1 MCMYKKNMCL
11 ISVVLLLG
19 MVGSALAAPNIN
31 WDNES
36 GDRRWDNAVNW
47 DPNVVPTSIDKAAI
61 RQGGDGPIID
71 SSTPVLVYRVVVG
84 DWDSTSDSVE
94 MTDGTLTTGDWIILG
109 YGAVNNGTFTMS
121 DGKIDV
127 GSHLYVGFNGTGTL
141 DMSDGKINIG
151 SHLYVGFNGT
161 GTLDINDGKIGIGGH
176 LYVGFN
182 GTGTL
187 NMNNGSITV
196 PNGTFGIATD
206 SGSGDVQLDGG
217 TISCNS
223 FSMTA
228 GATMDINGGTLIV
241 NGEALSTIN
250 GYISN
255 GWLTGYGGTGTLA
268 VDYNITNPGKTT
280 VAADTAE
287 RASCPSPGNGATDVS
302 INADLSWTAG
312 IYAVS
317 HDVYFGTD
325 PTPDAGE
332 FQGNQTETTYD
343 PSQLVRDT
351 TYYWRVD
358 EVDPCNP
365 KSPWVGDIWTF
376 TTQIST
382 ANLKKGPYLIYK
394 GRSTRMQ
401 VLWQLDGIESCSIEW
416 GLDTSYSDGYVD
428 VPEYGDDHQHKYTI
442 TGLTPGAKYYYKVT
456 IGAGTTTGSFTAAPS
471 GSATDV
477 KFLMGGDSQSSS
489 SRARFQAVCNAVN
502 LTMAADPAYQS
513 MLLFA
518 GDLVSDGDDEN
529 DWADQWFNRTLPEP
543 MEMMSKLPIQPC
555 QGNHEK
561 DGIGFGKY
569 YPCPWVGNKWWSF
582 DYGPVHVSVI
592 DVDNAPF
599 APGSTQHNWLTND
612 LSTTSKPFKIVM
624 YHQPAWSAGHHEN
637 EPDIQNYIQPLC
649 VQYGV
654 QICLNGHNHNYVH
667 AIVEGVHHITS
678 GGFGA
683 SLYSVNTQ
691 AEHVITAIE
700 TQNFQTVEVVGNT
713 MTVTSLNTNLVVLD
727 SFQVNV
733 CGDGICEGAENPCN
747 CPDDCGTPPVSEPNC
762 TDNIDNDCDGLTDF
776 ADYDCYN
783 CKGDIDNDKIINY
796 EDFAPFGSQWP
807 DTGCGTC
814 GGADFTGEGDVT
826 IEDLAIIAQHWL
838 EDCALVGYW
847 KLDGDSADSSY
858 YGFDGTLY
866 GNPVWDPNGRVD
878 GALEFDGDGDY
889 VKITEWRGITRATS
903 RTVCAWVKTETTG
916 DIVSWGKEAAG
927 KRWLF
932 YINSAG
938 GLRVDVYGGYIKTTG
953 LELRDGTWHHV
964 AAILPEGVSDVGQVE
979 LYVDGIKI
987 TDTASSNRLI
997 DTAYYYNV
1005 KIGYY
1010 NEPARYFNGLIDDV
1024 RIYNRALSQDEIAN
1038 IAGL

>member
-1 MCMYKKNMCL
+1 MYKKNMCL
-11 ISVVLLLG
+11 IPFILLLG
-19 MVGSALAAPNIN
+19 MVGSALAALNIN

-94 MTDGTLTTGDWIILG
+94 MTDGTLTAGDWIILG
-109 YGAVNNGTFTMS
+109 CGAVNNGTFTMS
-121 DGKIDV
+121 DGKVNV
-127 GSHLYVGFNGTGTL
+127 GNHLYVGFNGTGTL
-141 DMSDGKINIG
+141 DMNEGK
-151 SHLYVGFNGT
+151 V
-161 GTLDINDGKIGIGGH
+161 DIGGH
-176 LYVGFN
+176 LYVGFT

-187 NMNNGSITV
+187 NMSNGSITV

-206 SGSGDVQLDGG
+206 GGSGNVQLDGG

-223 FSMTA
+223 FSMKA

-241 NGEALSTIN
+241 NGDAISIIN

-280 VAADTAE
+280 VTADTAE

-343 PSQLVRDT
+343 PSQLLRDT

-365 KSPWVGDIWTF
+365 KSPWVGNIWNF

-382 ANLKKGPYLIYK
+382 ANLIKGPYLIYR
-394 GRSTRMQ
+394 GNTRMQ
-401 VLWQLDGIESCSIEW
+401 VLWQLDGTESCSIEW
-416 GLDTSYSDGYVD
+416 GLDTSYSDGYAE
-428 VPEYGDDHQHKYTI
+428 VPEYGDDHQYKRKI
-442 TGLTPGAKYYYKVT
+442 TGLIPGAKYYYRVAV
-456 IGAGTTTGSFTAAPS
+456 GAGTYTGSFRAAPS
-471 GSATDV
+471 DSATDV

-489 SRARFQAVCNAVN
+489 SRARFQSICNAIN
-502 LTMAADPAYQS
+502 LTMAVDPAYQS

-518 GDLVSDGDDEN
+518 GDLVTNGDTESDWDN
-529 DWADQWFNRTLPEP
+529 QWFNRTLAEP

-561 DGIGFGKY
+561 NGIGFGKY

-612 LSTTSKPFKIVM
+612 LSTTDKPFKIVM

-654 QICLNGHNHNYVH
+654 QICLNGHNHYYAH
-667 AIVEGVHHITS
+667 AIVDGVHHITS

-683 SLYSVNTQ
+683 SLYDVNTG
-691 AEHVITAIE
+691 AEHVITAIGA
-700 TQNFQTVEVVGNT
+700 QNFQTVEIVGKT
-713 MTVTSLNTNLVVLD
+713 MTVTTLDPSLAVLD
-727 SFQVNV
+727 VFQVITTI
-733 CGDGICEGAENPCN
+733 CGDGACEGAENPSNCPVENQCN
-747 CPDDCGTPPVSEPNC
+747 CPVDCGTPPSIETSC
-762 TDNIDNDCDGLTDF
+762 TDGFDNDCDGLTDF
-776 ADYDCYN
+776 ADIDCHN
-783 CKGDIDNDKIINY
+783 CKGDINSDKIIDY
-796 EDFAPFGSQWP
+796 EDFAPFGSQWL

-814 GGADFTGEGDVT
+814 DGADFTGEGDVT
-826 IEDLAIIAQHWL
+826 IDDLAIMAQHWL
-838 EDCALVGYW
+838 ADCTLIGYW
-847 KLDGDSADSSY
+847 KLNGDSADSAC

-866 GNPVWDPNGRVD
+866 GNPVWDPNGRVN
-878 GALEFDGDGDY
+878 GALKLDGDGDY
-889 VKITEWRGITRATS
+889 MEIEGWKGITGASS
-903 RTVCAWVKTETTG
+903 RTLCAWIKTDSG
-916 DIVSWGKEAAG
+916 DEILSWGGDGTGEKWIF
-927 KRWLF
+927 RVQ
-932 YINSAG
+932 SAG
-938 GLRVDVYGGYIKTTG
+938 LIRLEVSGGAIGGSTIVN
-953 LELRDGTWHHV
+953 DGFWHHV
-964 AAILPEGVSDVGQVE
+964 AAVFPNDGTPDVSDVKF
-979 LYVDGIKI
+979 YVDGIEESTTSTSQTI
-987 TDTASSNRLI
+987 NTVGVYD
-997 DTAYYYNV
+997 V
-1005 KIGYY
+1005 KIGVFGSSG
-1010 NEPARYFNGLIDDV
+1010 RYFNGLIDDV
-1024 RIYNRALSQDEIAN
+1024 RIYNRALSQDEIEN